1 MVVAVSVVGEEGY
14 SGRVAARR
22 SQQSAVPSPCM
33 CFALLHYLRLTAPG
47 LALPLACSGSVRSI
61 AMLLLLFFSWAASF
75 RKYGHEEGGREREGF
90 EA

>member
-61 AMLLLLFFSWAASF
+61 AMLLFFSSWAASF
-75 RKYGHEEGGREREGF
+75 RKDGHEEGGREREGF